1 MPSTSATAGCD
12 KATGTGVEKVEP
24 HAIVLLLS
32 MFMQPPALETI
43 LIKLSLYTVLSDP
56 HKFAVGRCPSMP
68 CIPVQ
73 LASDGKPK
81 VCKVST
87 QPCIPP
93 GMMLMCC
100 DTTDTAC
107 AG

>member
-43 LIKLSLYTVLSDP
+43 LIKLSLYTLLSDP
-56 HKFAVGRCPSMP
+56 HKFAVGCRSSMP
-68 CIPVQ
+68 GIPVQ
-73 LASDGKPK
+73 LASDGKLK
-81 VCKVST
+81 VCKQVST

-93 GMMLMCC
+93 GMILVCC
-100 DTTDTAC
+100 DTTD
-107 AG
+107 